1 MIFVLRH
8 GETIWNLVRR
18 RQGRRDSPLTLRGV
32 KQAVAYAERLRR
44 EIARGTSVEVIS
56 SPLGRAR
63 QTASIVC
70 ESLELDPNKAQLD
83 PLLAEHD
90 FGEWEGL
97 VDEEIEAAFPG
108 ALAERRKQY
117 WDYRIPGGECYAE
130 VFERAGHWLQRP
142 TGARITIAI
151 THAMTSRALRG
162 AYLNLHPEQMVRF
175 VHPQDRFY
183 RLAGGR
189 VEEVLCDV
197 DAAPAHSCTAD
208 ISARPRRTGVA

>member
-18 RQGRRDSPLTLRGV
+18 RQGRGDSPLTLRGV
-32 KQAVAYAERLRR
+32 NQAVAYADRLRR
-44 EIARGTSVEVIS
+44 EIARGSTVEVVS

-63 QTASIVC
+63 QTASILS
-70 ESLELDPNKAQLD
+70 EALKLDPNDVALD

-97 VDEEIEAAFPG
+97 VDQEIEAAYPG
-108 ALAERRKQY
+108 ALAERQRRS

-130 VFERAGHWLQRP
+130 VFDRARQWLQRP
-142 TGARITIAI
+142 AGAEITIAV

-162 AYLNLHPEQMVRF
+162 AYLNLEPEQMMRF

-189 VEEVLCDV
+189 AEEILCDV
-197 DAAPAHSCTAD
+197 EAAPAHSGTAEVR
-208 ISARPRRTGVA
+208 SLPRRTGVA